1 MGHLTEGF
9 TGRLDGGVRPAVVNG
24 DSVET
29 SSVHDKLKHG
39 EANLGHKMEP
49 LEVGVLMG
57 ALYRVGQQARRSG
70 DQCRCR

>member
-39 EANLGHKMEP
+39 EANLGRKMEP
-49 LEVGVLMG
+49 VEVGG
-57 ALYRVGQQARRSG
+57 PHGRFI
-70 DQCRCR
+70 